1 MNDWHVDSNQMIRG
15 FPYQDGNLISITVEQ
30 VIDITILKVK
40 IRSIYD
46 DYCVFI
52 LSGVIKLFIKNYS
65 SGNIVGNIFLFDF
78 SSIPR
83 EKCKIAWII
92 VALKMQ
98 NRMDNS

>member
-1 MNDWHVDSNQMIRG
+1 M
-15 FPYQDGNLISITVEQ
+15 
-30 VIDITILKVK
+30 IDITILKVK

-83 EKCKIAWII
+83 EII
-92 VALKMQ
+92 KEWDVSLSEPAL
-98 NRMDNS
+98 NPDNCGSQVLILEAMPLRIQII